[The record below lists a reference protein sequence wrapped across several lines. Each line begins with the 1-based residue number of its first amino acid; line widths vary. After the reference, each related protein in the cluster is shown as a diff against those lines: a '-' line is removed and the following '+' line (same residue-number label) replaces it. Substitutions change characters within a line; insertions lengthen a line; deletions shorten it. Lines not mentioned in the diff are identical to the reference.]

1 MINRYEYASELE
13 YQLHIYED
21 KVDFAKCQILIQL
34 RSAMV
39 RKREEEFE
47 LKMYGGIFLAIEFLI
62 AFSFTM
68 SLGLWNFLA
77 LIGVP
82 ILFIGIAGWV
92 FVRPICVY
100 KVVKGVILFS
110 VNRQNT
116 LGEWLM
122 ERYEIPTCGNEIN
135 TCQLYLNKYNLYLE
149 NIEQWKTQIA
159 EKKPGFSEEQIM
171 EQLKRIDK
179 ELKPEIGVA
188 TIRDGNLKKVLKR
201 ITIVGTVIVYGL
213 ILLSEFK
220 MYLKVLDTIEYLF
233 RQVVS

>member
-21 KVDFAKCQILIQL
+21 KIDFAKCQILIQL

-47 LKMYGGIFLAIEFLI
+47 LKMYAGIFFAIEFLI

-77 LIGVP
+77 LLGVP
-82 ILFIGIAGWV
+82 ILFIGIAGWF
-92 FVRPICVY
+92 FVRPICTY
-100 KVVKGVILFS
+100 KIIKGIILYS
-110 VNRQNT
+110 VNRQNA

-122 ERYEIPTCGNEIN
+122 KRYEIPTCGAEIN

-149 NIEQWKTQIA
+149 DIKQWKNQITE
-159 EKKPGFSEEQIM
+159 EKQELSKEQIM
-171 EQLKRIDK
+171 EQLKRMEK

-188 TIRDGNLKKVLKR
+188 TVMEGNLKKVLKR
-201 ITIVGTVIVYGL
+201 ITMVGTVIVYGL
-213 ILLSEFK
+213 ILLLEFK
-220 MYLKVLDTIEYLF
+220 LYLNILDTIEYLF
-233 RQVVS
+233 RQI

>member
-47 LKMYGGIFLAIEFLI
+47 LKMYAGIFLAIEFLI

-77 LIGVP
+77 ILGVP
-82 ILFIGIAGWV
+82 ILFIGIAGW
-92 FVRPICVY
+92 
-100 KVVKGVILFS
+100 
-110 VNRQNT
+110 
-116 LGEWLM
+116 LM
-122 ERYEIPTCGNEIN
+122 KRYEIPTCGAEIN

-149 NIEQWKTQIA
+149 NIKQWKNQITE
-159 EKKPGFSEEQIM
+159 EKQELSKEQIM
-171 EQLKRIDK
+171 EQLKRMEK

-188 TIRDGNLKKVLKR
+188 TVMDGNLKKVLKR
-201 ITIVGTVIVYGL
+201 ITMVGTVIAYGL
-213 ILLSEFK
+213 ILLLEFK
-220 MYLKVLDTIEYLF
+220 LYLNILDRTEYLF
-233 RQVVS
+233 RQI

>member
-1 MINRYEYASELE
+1 MINRYEYGSELE

-34 RSAMV
+34 RSAIV

-47 LKMYGGIFLAIEFLI
+47 LKMYTAIFLAIEFLI

-92 FVRPICVY
+92 FLRPVCVY
-100 KVVKGVILFS
+100 KMVKGGILYS
-110 VNRQNT
+110 INRQNT

-122 ERYEIPTCGNEIN
+122 KKYEIPTCGAEIN
-135 TCQLYLNKYNLYLE
+135 SCQLYLNKYNLYLE
-149 NIEQWKTQIA
+149 DIQQWKNKMA
-159 EKKPGFSEEQIM
+159 EGKEELPEEQIM
-171 EQLKRIDK
+171 ERLKRMDK
-179 ELKPEIGVA
+179 ELNPEIGVA
-188 TIRDGNLKKVLKR
+188 TVMDGNLKKVLKR
-201 ITIVGTVIVYGL
+201 ITMVGTVVIYAL
-213 ILLSEFK
+213 ILLLEFK
-220 MYLKVLDTIEYLF
+220 MYLIVLDTITYLF
-233 RQVVS
+233 RQI